1 MINTAESVL
10 ADIIKKRKM
19 TIRYVSE
26 QAGIRYQRLQRCLCG
41 RGQMRADE
49 FIDIC
54 RFLDLDPLA
63 IGHSCQVDQDYTV

>member
-1 MINTAESVL
+1 MKPEQCIAK
-10 ADIIKKRKM
+10 IIKEHGM
-19 TIRYVSE
+19 TIKFVSNKT
-26 QAGIRYQRLQRCLCG
+26 GIPYAHLQTSLTG
-41 RGQMRADE
+41 RREMRADE